1 MNIFEAAKAAVPLR
15 KAAECYGLQISPN
28 GMACCPFHED
38 RHPSLKLNEDYFFCF
53 GCGAHGDVID
63 FTAGLFW
70 LSLLDAAEKLTN
82 DFGIGTTQGLCV
94 RSTPTNTTSGLER
107 LCIRVLSDYLRLL
120 QIWRLRYTPVTLATP
135 PCDNGISCA
144 NKGWN
149 LTFAGL
155 CLNSKALSEII
166 CRILYFIS
174 YNLYFCNFSIEFQS

>member
-1 MNIFEAAKAAVPLR
+1 MENRIADAKMTHYYRPRKSNESSDETHSHFLLHFGANMEKNIA
-15 KAAECYGLQISPN
+15 ST
-28 GMACCPFHED
+28 
-38 RHPSLKLNEDYFFCF
+38 SLGFPAY
-53 GCGAHGDVID
+53 
-63 FTAGLFW
+63 
-70 LSLLDAAEKLTN
+70 
-82 DFGIGTTQGLCV
+82 
-94 RSTPTNTTSGLER
+94 
-107 LCIRVLSDYLRLL
+107 
-120 QIWRLRYTPVTLATP
+120 LATP